1 VSISD
6 FEIEKYFDGDL
17 TDEQKVAFEE
27 KMQSDALFA
36 REVRDHQQ
44 LRKDLKIQGER
55 LSLLDQMEEIHIKEF
70 GGVPYLKSE
79 KELEKERKASS
90 KKAEKQKPAEVIPEE
105 KNADSIPEIKE
116 PHIKP
121 VTTPEAPRNMSGEK
135 VPEIKERKVVSLK
148 MFYTGIGIAAS
159 LAILLTMGG
168 VFLNQQNGQ
177 TDGSSGYTQLDKE
190 VIEYGHDTNKSS
202 SRVYDRS
209 NPPAVSEKHK
219 RSATAFAVGKD
230 GYFITNSHVVTDS
243 KKLTLKIVGEDNVWS
258 SYTAEVVMNDEFSD
272 LAMVKITDS
281 NFIEMGILPF
291 TFSDDQAL
299 IGTEIFTLGYP
310 KNDIVMEP
318 GIISSTSGMAGD
330 TTAYQV
336 AMSLNGGNSG
346 GPIFNEKGE
355 VVAVVKGKSSEKE
368 GTGYVV
374 RSSYLWDLIK
384 KYEAE
389 NDVKIKRPKWNQLSK
404 KKRIQMI
411 KHIRQ
416 FVFLVE
422 AEK

>member
-1 VSISD
+1 MSISD

-17 TDEQKVAFEE
+17 TDEQKVALEE

-36 REVRDHQQ
+36 REVRGHQQ
-44 LRKDLKIQGER
+44 LRKDLTIQGKR
-55 LSLLDQMEEIHIKEF
+55 TSLLDQMEEIHIKEF

-79 KELEKERKASS
+79 KESEKERKADL
-90 KKAEKQKPAEVIPEE
+90 KKAAKEKKIELEAEEKKIEIVPEIREPNIKPEE
-105 KNADSIPEIKE
+105 
-116 PHIKP
+116 
-121 VTTPEAPRNMSGEK
+121 TTEAPRKMSGEK
-135 VPEIKERKVVSLK
+135 LPDLKARKVVSLR
-148 MFYTGIGIAAS
+148 MFYSGIGIAAS
-159 LAILLTMGG
+159 LAIVLTMGG
-168 VFLNQQNGQ
+168 IFLKQQSGEV
-177 TDGSSGYTQLDKE
+177 DGNPGYTQLDKE
-190 VIEYGHDTNKSS
+190 VIDYGDDTNSSS
-202 SRVYDRS
+202 SRIYDRS
-209 NPPAVSEKHK
+209 NPPTLHEK

-230 GYFITNSHVVTDS
+230 GYFITNSHVVNNS
-243 KKLTLKIVGEDNVWS
+243 KKLTLKIVGEDNIWS
-258 SYTAEVVMNDEFSD
+258 TYKAEVVMNDEFSD
-272 LAMVKITDS
+272 LAMVKIIDS
-281 NFIEMGILPF
+281 NFKEMGILPF

-318 GIISSTSGMAGD
+318 GIISSTSGMDGD

-374 RSSYLWDLIK
+374 RSSYVWDLIK